1 MAGHAAAGKILQ
13 HLPLAAAAVV
23 GIRAARVQGAT
34 GWRGN
39 VWRLTIYLDVFEYLP
54 DVGAEDTER
63 NDAHLPTTYRAQQW
77 ENLVDASGWIGKD
90 DRCSSS
96 KCIFW

>member
-1 MAGHAAAGKILQ
+1 
-13 HLPLAAAAVV
+13 
-23 GIRAARVQGAT
+23 
-34 GWRGN
+34 

-77 ENLVDASGWIGKD
+77 ENLVDASGRIGQD
-90 DRCSSS
+90 D
-96 KCIFW
+96 